1 MPMKHER
8 PRWLPVGPTVLVL
21 LSAGAGATD
30 GLVFT
35 ELGKVFASVL
45 TGNLVLLGAAVG
57 IPGIELT
64 PPLVVL
70 ASYFVG
76 VAAAARWCRGRPAGP
91 LRIARLRHCLAGE
104 AALVVVVAAVAVF
117 AGAVGVARLLLLGAA
132 ALAMGVQSAA
142 VLIIDRRSPTTYMTS
157 TFTGLVSDLVADRR
171 IEPLAVARIAAV
183 VFGAAAAVA
192 LYSASA
198 HWGFVIPAA
207 LIASAAGL
215 AGTRWWLDGALPVSS
230 TSDE

>member
-1 MPMKHER
+1 MQMKHER
-8 PRWLPVGPTVLVL
+8 PWRLPVGPTVLVL

-35 ELGKVFASVL
+35 ELGNVFASVL
-45 TGNLVLLGAAVG
+45 TGNLVLLGAALG
-57 IPGIELT
+57 ISGIELT

-70 ASYFVG
+70 VSYFVG
-76 VAAAARWCRGRPAGP
+76 VAAAARWCRAMPAGP

-104 AALVVVVAAVAVF
+104 AALMVVLAAVAVF
-117 AGAVGVARLLLLGAA
+117 AGAVGVVRLLLLGAA

-157 TFTGLVSDLVADRR
+157 TFTGLVSDLVAARR

-183 VFGAAAAVA
+183 VLGAAVAVA
-192 LYSASA
+192 LYSVSA

-207 LIASAAGL
+207 LIAAAAGL
-215 AGTRWWLDGALPVSS
+215 AYTHWWLEGALPAIS